1 MSQKIKIKIAW
12 GSDRDENN
20 IEEYEF
26 DNQDQYYFFM
36 KGVGASNGWMDYDTI
51 GDGESFE
58 TVEEWREYHGK
69 D

>member
-1 MSQKIKIKIAW
+1 
-12 GSDRDENN
+12 
-20 IEEYEF
+20 
-26 DNQDQYYFFM
+26 
-36 KGVGASNGWMDYDTI
+36 MDYDTI

>member
-1 MSQKIKIKIAW
+1 
-12 GSDRDENN
+12 
-20 IEEYEF
+20 
-26 DNQDQYYFFM
+26 M
-36 KGVGASNGWMDYDTI
+36 KGVDASNGWMDYDTI